1 MRGRGKYKHLNEG
14 ERLPRQTK
22 ATPINNK
29 KVSFLFV
36 FAVVR
41 YYFKWNGWELI

>member
-14 ERLPRQTK
+14 DRLPRQTK

-29 KVSFLFV
+29 KVSFFV
-36 FAVVR
+36 HFCSG
-41 YYFKWNGWELI
+41 YYFKWYG

>member
-22 ATPINNK
+22 AAPVNNK
-29 KVSFLFV
+29 KVSFFCSFSCTKYQYIYIMFNL
-36 FAVVR
+36 
-41 YYFKWNGWELI
+41 